1 MGFIGAIDNR
11 VGDNTT
17 ELVKS
22 SKRLERLTKI
32 LIGVTAVL
40 AVLTAVLIIRMF

>member
-1 MGFIGAIDNR
+1 VGWGGAIDTR

-40 AVLTAVLIIRMF
+40 AILTAVLIARTV